1 MGARLTTYTNNKGM
15 FKLKNDAGITVF
27 EGSLRQIGNQ
37 YDMTREVVYKYYAEG
52 KKIGGEY
59 TIYKATE
66 DFDYKAE
73 PESIQEHLFTPDGN
87 RRYDRKKGYPNR
99 YKDAGCVRF
108 TPL

>member
-1 MGARLTTYTNNKGM
+1 MKYTNNKGI
-15 FKLKNDAGITVF
+15 FQLKDDSGITIF

-37 YDMTREVVYKYYAEG
+37 FDMPRELVYKYYSEG
-52 KKIGGEY
+52 KKIVDKY

-66 DFDYKAE
+66 EFDYKAQ

-87 RRYDRKKGYPNR
+87 RRYEYKKGYPNR
-99 YKDAGCVRF
+99 YRDAGCRRF